1 MSTPDGALTP
11 EEQALI
17 ADEEAILRR
26 VLGSLEAARQRG
38 GSQAQ
43 ESERLINQLEVLRE
57 DAVSAPVA
65 DLPHLFHQMDQTRAL
80 LDRQKGARLPE
91 SSAPY
96 FAHLKVN
103 GPAGE
108 RDYLLGRTSFTD
120 ASADVRIIDWR
131 FAPVARVFYRY
142 GEGDSYEEW
151 FGERL
156 SEGTVL
162 VRRLLVLERGRL
174 TRIQAG
180 PVVLERSA
188 EGTWHRAGT
197 LAQLAGGTGTAVRP
211 GRLGVG
217 RGVNRDAGALDVTA
231 LLDAEQ
237 FEAVNVE
244 ADEPLLVL
252 GSAGSGKTTVA
263 LHRLAKIAFDEQA
276 RYPESRMK
284 VIVPEEGLARLSR
297 RLLAPLGLEKVSV
310 ETLDAWAALTAR
322 IAFGA
327 KSFNVWED
335 TPPLVARFKR
345 HPAFRRALAARL
357 GVLKN
362 AATTLPRL
370 RKRLAELF
378 TDRRFLEGVVSHS
391 KGDLPLTAIDEI
403 VRHTMLQIA
412 TPLDQELEGVDPE
425 RLQTVDGKSLQ
436 SDTPD
441 ELAGTL
447 DSEDLPLLLLLRA
460 QGGNL
465 GAVGRLVHVVL
476 DETEDFSLVELFVV
490 GRLLGEAR
498 SCTLAGDEMQQT
510 TTSFAGWPAVLTE
523 LGIPDAATCR
533 LQVSY
538 RCPAPITALARHVLG
553 TQGPG
558 TVTRAGREGAPVG
571 FHHFPD
577 EVQAHLFI
585 GEALRDLVERE
596 PHASVAVIAHG
607 PDQARAFHRMLADTS
622 WARLVLGGDFSF
634 EPGVDVTDV
643 DNVKGLEF
651 DYVVIPDATARVYPA
666 HDEARRRLH
675 IAITRASHQLWMVS
689 SGVRSPLL
697 SGVEKSIG
705 HVDAP
710 PH

>member
-1 MSTPDGALTP
+1 MSMPDGELSP
-11 EEQALI
+11 EEQVI
-17 ADEEAILRR
+17 ISEEEAFLRR
-26 VLGSLEAARQRG
+26 VLGSLEAARLRG
-38 GSQAQ
+38 GERTQ
-43 ESERLINQLEVLRE
+43 ESERLIAQLEVLRD

-65 DLPHLFHQMDQTRAL
+65 DLPHLFHQMDQMRAL
-80 LDRQKGARLPE
+80 LDRQKVTRLPE
-91 SSAPY
+91 FSAPY

-103 GPAGE
+103 GPVGD
-108 RDYLLGRTSFTD
+108 RDYLLGRTSYAD

-162 VRRLLVLERGRL
+162 VRRLVVIERGRL

-180 PVVLERSA
+180 PLVLVRSP
-188 EGTWHRAGT
+188 EGAWRRVGAG
-197 LAQLAGGTGTAVRP
+197 AMSPLAGGMGTAVRP

-217 RGVNRDAGALDVTA
+217 QGASRREGALDVTA

-237 FEAVNVE
+237 FEAVNVA

-310 ETLDAWAALTAR
+310 ETLDSWAALTAR

-327 KSFNVWED
+327 KAFKVWED
-335 TPPLVARFKR
+335 TPPLVSKFKR
-345 HPAFRRALAARL
+345 HPALRRALAARL
-357 GVLKN
+357 GVLKSS
-362 AATTLPRL
+362 ATTLPRL

-391 KGDLPLTAIDEI
+391 KGDLPLTAIDEL

-412 TPLDQELEGVDPE
+412 TPLDRELEGVDPE
-425 RLQTVDGKSLQ
+425 RLQTLDGKSLQ

-447 DSEDLPLLLLLRA
+447 DLEDLPLLLFLRA

-490 GRLLGEAR
+490 GRLLGDAR

-510 TTSFAGWPAVLTE
+510 STSFAGWPAVLAE
-523 LGIPDAATCR
+523 LGIQDAATCR

-553 TQGPG
+553 VQSPTPVPQ
-558 TVTRAGREGAPVG
+558 AGREGAPVG
-571 FHHFPD
+571 MHHFPD
-577 EVQAHLFI
+577 EAQAHLFI
-585 GEALRDLVERE
+585 GEALRELLERE
-596 PHASVAVIAHG
+596 PHASVAVIASG
-607 PDQARAFHRMLADTS
+607 PEQARAFHRMLADTS
-622 WARLVLGGDFSF
+622 WARLVLEGDFSF

-651 DYVVIPDATARVYPA
+651 DYVVVPDATARVYPA
-666 HDEARRRLH
+666 NDEARRRLH
-675 IAITRASHQLWMVS
+675 IAMTRASHQLWLVS

-697 SGVEKSIG
+697 AGG
-705 HVDAP
+705 
-710 PH
+710 